1 MFLNNVDVIQ
11 IMHALHRRV
20 QPPPPPNLRKKE
32 RIRNI
37 FYLHHSVIFLRFKLK
52 KNIRDIMSGYLII

>member
-20 QPPPPPNLRKKE
+20 QKKTPQNLRKKE
-32 RIRNI
+32 KIRNI
-37 FYLHHSVIFLRFKLK
+37 FYLHHSVIFCDLNLK
-52 KNIRDIMSGYLII
+52 KNIRDIMSAYSII

>member
-20 QPPPPPNLRKKE
+20 QKKNPQNLQKKE
-32 RIRNI
+32 KIRNI
-37 FYLHHSVIFLRFKLK
+37 FYLYHAVFIGNLNFKK
-52 KNIRDIMSGYLII
+52 IICDIMVAFSII